1 MHFSHRSVEMRFDIN
16 EKRKYQTVEG
26 FGASSAK
33 EKKRQS
39 DISKALPVQE
49 ASGVLP
55 YIAVYK

>member
-1 MHFSHRSVEMRFDIN
+1 MHFSHRSVEMKFDIN

-26 FGASSAK
+26 FGANSAK

-39 DISKALPVQE
+39 DISKELPVQE